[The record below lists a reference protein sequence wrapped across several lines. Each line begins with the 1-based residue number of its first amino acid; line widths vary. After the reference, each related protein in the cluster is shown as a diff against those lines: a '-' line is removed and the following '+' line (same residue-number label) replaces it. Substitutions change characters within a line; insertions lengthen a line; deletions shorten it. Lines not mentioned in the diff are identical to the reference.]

1 MQVLRAIT
9 NVTPA
14 GSLQWFGPYKLLR
27 AGSGFCQE
35 LVEDLWSYR
44 LQEDAEFALGADA
57 GLLAGDEP
65 RLAGYLGPART
76 SSTPSERG
84 TGCRFGPPPVAAR

>member
-1 MQVLRAIT
+1 MSRDHTSVIIVYAGQPRPTA

-14 GSLQWFGPYKLLR
+14 GSLQWFGLYKLLR
-27 AGSGFCQE
+27 AGSGLHQE
-35 LVEDLWSYR
+35 LVEDLWSYQ

-65 RLAGYLGPART
+65 RLAGAMFGFFVT
-76 SSTPSERG
+76 Q
-84 TGCRFGPPPVAAR
+84 CRIVR

>member
-44 LQEDAEFALGADA
+44 LQEDAEFALAACPRITFVKRITSFAD
-57 GLLAGDEP
+57 LFLD
-65 RLAGYLGPART
+65 R
-76 SSTPSERG
+76 
-84 TGCRFGPPPVAAR
+84 